1 MQRLSFLGMTTVEE
15 AAKENRLSHIRCFS
29 ALINHLSPHLAHE
42 VGDDPVEGG
51 ALEAEALLARAESAE
66 VLRGLGHHVSAQL
79 KQNTI

>member
-15 AAKENRLSHIRCFS
+15 EAKENRLSHIRCFS
-29 ALINHLSPHLAHE
+29 ALDDHLSPHLAHE

-51 ALEAEALLARAESAE
+51 ALEAEAFLAGAESAE
-66 VLRGLGHHVSAQL
+66 VFRGLGHHVGAQL